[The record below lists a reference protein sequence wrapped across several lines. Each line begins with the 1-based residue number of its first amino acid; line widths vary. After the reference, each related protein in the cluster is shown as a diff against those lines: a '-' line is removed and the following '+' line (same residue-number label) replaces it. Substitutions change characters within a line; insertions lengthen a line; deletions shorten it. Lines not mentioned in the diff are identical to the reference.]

1 VPPAERTQGALDLF
15 LIFAGANIVA
25 TTIVT
30 GGSLGPELGTRE
42 ALLLVCAGCVAGAA
56 LVGRLAALGP
66 RLGVPS
72 IVAARAAL
80 GRSGAGLLAAI
91 LYATNFAWIALNN
104 VIAASACAR
113 LLGGRGSERA
123 WAVGLGLLATAV
135 VAAGPRAV
143 GWADRLAVPLMAAM
157 AAVLLASLHGHPLPD
172 ASATQA
178 GAAAWLRGFD
188 LVVGYQVSW
197 LLMFADYSRFTPSEP
212 RAGWAVF
219 LALAVTSVA
228 FMTLG
233 LVGGRIAGS
242 ADPAD
247 MLGSL
252 GWSRLGGP
260 LLAMATVTTN
270 FVNIYVSALAW
281 KSLRPRTRD
290 ATSVWSI
297 GGIGAAL
304 SLLSRTWL
312 DRYGDF
318 MLLLGGL
325 LVPVGGLLLARF
337 FVSRAAVSVSAL
349 YAEDLPAWSPAALI
363 AWAAGA
369 AVYFLPSPWGGTLP
383 SLAVTVAAWA
393 ALRALRR
400 EALPAA

>member
-1 VPPAERTQGALDLF
+1 MHPAERTQSALDLF

-30 GGSLGPELGTRE
+30 GASLGPELGTRP
-42 ALLLVCAGCVAGAA
+42 AWLLIAAGSIAGAA
-56 LVGRLAALGP
+56 LVARLAALGP

-80 GRSGAGLLAAI
+80 GRSGAGLLAI
-91 LYATNFAWIALNN
+91 VLYLTNFAWIALNN

-113 LLGGRGSERA
+113 LLGGRATERA

-157 AAVLLASLHGHPLPD
+157 AAVLLVSLFGHPVP
-172 ASATQA
+172 AGPEAA
-178 GAAAWLRGFD
+178 PGAADWLRGFD

-197 LLMFADYSRFTPSEP
+197 LLMFADYSRYTPSEP

-219 LALAVTSVA
+219 LALASTSIA

-233 LVGGRIAGS
+233 LMGGRIAGS

-247 MLGSL
+247 MLGAL
-252 GWSRLGGP
+252 GWSGLGGP
-260 LLAMATVTTN
+260 LLALATLTTN

-281 KSLRPRTRD
+281 KSLRPGTGD
-290 ATSVWSI
+290 AASVWTI

-304 SLLSRTWL
+304 ALLSRTWL

-318 MLLLGGL
+318 MMLLGGL

-337 FVSRAAVSVSAL
+337 FLARAPVSVPAL
-349 YAEDLPAWSPAALI
+349 YADELPAWSSPGI
-363 AWAAGA
+363 VAWAAGTGA
-369 AVYFLPSPWGGTLP
+369 YFLPSPWGGTLP
-383 SLAVTVAAWA
+383 SLAVTIAAWTA
-393 ALRALRR
+393 MRALTRR
-400 EALPAA
+400 PLPAA

>member
-1 VPPAERTQGALDLF
+1 VPPAERAQSALDLF

-30 GGSLGPELGTRE
+30 GASLGPELGTRG
-42 ALLLVCAGCVAGAA
+42 ALLLLLAGCVAGAA

-80 GRSGAGLLAAI
+80 GRSGAGLLAVV
-91 LYATNFAWIALNN
+91 LYLTNFAWIALNN

-123 WAVGLGLLATAV
+123 WAVVLGLLATAV

-143 GWADRLAVPLMAAM
+143 GLADRLAVPLMAGM
-157 AAVLLASLHGHPLPD
+157 AAALFVSLPGHPIPAGPLEAP
-172 ASATQA
+172 

-197 LLMFADYSRFTPSEP
+197 LLMFADYSRYTPSGP

-219 LALAVTSVA
+219 LALAVTSLA

-233 LVGGRIAGS
+233 LAAGRVAGS

-247 MLGSL
+247 MLQAL
-252 GWSRLGGP
+252 GWSTLGGP
-260 LLAMATVTTN
+260 LLALATVTTN

-281 KSLRPRTRD
+281 KSLQPGSGD
-290 ATSVWSI
+290 AVSVWSI
-297 GGIGAAL
+297 GGLGAVL
-304 SLLSRTWL
+304 SLLSRAWL

-325 LVPVGGLLLARF
+325 LVPVGALLLARL
-337 FVSRAAVSVSAL
+337 VLSRAPVTVPAL
-349 YAEDLPAWSPAALI
+349 YADDLPAWSPAGLI
-363 AWAAGA
+363 AWAIGAG
-369 AVYFLPSPWGGTLP
+369 VYFLPSPWGGTVP
-383 SLAVTVAAWA
+383 SLVATIAAWT
-393 ALRALRR
+393 ALRALTR
-400 EALPAA
+400 EPLPAA